1 LLFAQLAVIAATM
14 PIARTGIALIMYAFA
29 LKIAACRLERDC
41 EPNASNSLRLVR
53 KFWANKLIGAKP
65 RRR

>member
-1 LLFAQLAVIAATM
+1 ML
-14 PIARTGIALIMYAFA
+14 FA
-29 LKIAACRLERDC
+29 LKIALCRLERDC

-65 RRR
+65 RRGQANRCKAAWKLYAAKPMDYCAA